1 MKRMVEFAKA
11 ERACGHPDS
20 QKPLDFGLAAAV
32 QAWMRGCR
40 FEDLRNF
47 TSTQDGD
54 IVRNFRL
61 AVQVLRQFAWAVH
74 EHPELHE
81 RLLNTLARLNRDEVD
96 AERQL
101 TLG

>member
-1 MKRMVEFAKA
+1 MAEFAKA
-11 ERACGHPDS
+11 ERACGLDDS

-74 EHPELHE
+74 EHHGA
-81 RLLNTLARLNRDEVD
+81 ARAA
-96 AERQL
+96 AERRSRSSTATRWTPREQL